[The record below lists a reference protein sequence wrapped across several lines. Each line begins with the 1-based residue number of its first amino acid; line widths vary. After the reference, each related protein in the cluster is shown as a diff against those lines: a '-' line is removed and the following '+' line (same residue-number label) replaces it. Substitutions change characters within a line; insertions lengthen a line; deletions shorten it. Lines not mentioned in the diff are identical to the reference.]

1 MAEKVVPG
9 VQINYLEKFDKTTVV
24 DIILKNLKNLKIVI
38 LEDMIKNLKKCQIMS
53 KFLQR
58 SLNSVSIDY
67 PIKDCLHFIKNINA
81 DYILLVNSCL
91 PFLSL
96 DTINNFLEI
105 GKKNNYKP
113 ATVISEKKNYFFN
126 KKYKPINFSS
136 KIKTLNT
143 KTVKPVYEYAN
154 ALYFFNKNYFFRYGK
169 YWNWDKVKLFS
180 IANKIELLDI
190 DTEED
195 FKIAESVWKNI
206 NEKRIFKFLVCPETK
221 EPLNLIDE
229 KLDKDENCRRQT

>member
-1 MAEKVVPG
+1 MKKIKYNNIAILSYGRKGSTRCP
-9 VQINYLEKFDKTTVV
+9 NKLLRKFDKTTVV
-24 DIILKNLKNLKIVI
+24 DIILKKFEKF
-38 LEDMIKNLKKCQIMS
+38 EDSYFGGYDKEFKKKCENHGVN
-53 KFLQR
+53 FLQR

-96 DTINNFLEI
+96 DTINNFLEFVI
-105 GKKNNYKP
+105 KNNYNP

-195 FKIAESVWKNI
+195 FKIAESVWKNN
-206 NEKRIFKFLVCPETK
+206 NEKRIFKISSLP
-221 EPLNLIDE
+221 
-229 KLDKDENCRRQT
+229 RH